1 MTKQK
6 QCLRFGEIAHGL
18 LSLSYCHMFE
28 ASATVPDCRLI
39 SSCPRPSQISRANGE
54 RASGVAMKME
64 AWIQTRKHM
73 NKNEKNMIIVPHH
86 STAFGVAEFETT
98 PYLTA

>member
-86 STAFGVAEFETT
+86 STAFDE
-98 PYLTA
+98 LS